1 MGTVRCEFT
10 KNLTSEETIYHSKI
24 STIGTGSVGIACAI
38 SILLKGLSDELAFV
52 DADEGKMKGETV
64 DLQHGSSF
72 IKMPYIVCSID
83 YHVTANSNLVIMT
96 AVVHPGK
103 GETCFDVVK
112 RNVSIFKLM
121 ISNIT
126 WFSPQCKMIVVS
138 NPVDILTYVSWK
150 LMNIAG
156 IPLKDLNSDI
166 GTDKDPDDWENVHRE
181 VITCG
186 CEMIKMKGYTN
197 WAVCLSVADLTGNI
211 LKNLRRVHTVST
223 ITKGLYEINE
233 EVFVS
238 VPCILGGNGIANHI
252 KIKLTPEEESRTSFK
267 VI

>member
-1 MGTVRCEFT
+1 M
-10 KNLTSEETIYHSKI
+10 
-24 STIGTGSVGIACAI
+24 
-38 SILLKGLSDELAFV
+38 LLEVAVIWTLS
-52 DADEGKMKGETV
+52 
-64 DLQHGSSF
+64 
-72 IKMPYIVCSID
+72 
-83 YHVTANSNLVIMT
+83 
-96 AVVHPGK
+96 
-103 GETCFDVVK
+103 
-112 RNVSIFKLM
+112 VSISLLGKDL
-121 ISNIT
+121 
-126 WFSPQCKMIVVS
+126 VS
-138 NPVDILTYVSWK
+138 TPKAWILGEHGDSGVHVWSGV
-150 LMNIAG
+150 NIAG
-156 IPLKDLNSDI
+156 ILLKDLNSDI

-252 KIKLTPEEESRTSFK
+252 KIKLTPEEES
-267 VI
+267 V

>member
-1 MGTVRCEFT
+1 MAFLHSLPSPLEPAAMSWAGRVLRASWRLDPVGANVFCLGMVLHPCQVACTLLRESRSFIPVSKMGTVRCELT

-52 DADEGKMKGETV
+52 DADEGKTKGETV

-72 IKMPYIVCSID
+72 MKMPYIVCSTD

-96 AVVHPGK
+96 AGAHPGK

-121 ISNIT
+121 IFNIT
-126 WFSPQCKMIVVS
+126 WFSPQCKMIVFS

-150 LMNIAG
+150 LSA
-156 IPLKDLNSDI
+156 IP
-166 GTDKDPDDWENVHRE
+166 
-181 VITCG
+181 
-186 CEMIKMKGYTN
+186 
-197 WAVCLSVADLTGNI
+197 
-211 LKNLRRVHTVST
+211 
-223 ITKGLYEINE
+223 
-233 EVFVS
+233 
-238 VPCILGGNGIANHI
+238 
-252 KIKLTPEEESRTSFK
+252 
-267 VI
+267 